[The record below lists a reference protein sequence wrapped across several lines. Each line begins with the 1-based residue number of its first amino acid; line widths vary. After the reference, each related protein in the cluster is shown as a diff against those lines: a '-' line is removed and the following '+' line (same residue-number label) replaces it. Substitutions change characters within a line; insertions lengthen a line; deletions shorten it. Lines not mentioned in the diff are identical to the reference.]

1 MFCMLA
7 CSQGSASESLHYL
20 ANCVCV
26 VTTFCWHSVCLFVSE
41 LLHAV
46 IWRAFTR
53 FLFLSLCFN
62 PDTSGLHFCSWLLES
77 FSLSTS
83 FLPFADY
90 LVTKDANARSR
101 VGGTTWWQ
109 RCQPAEHGAIFAVT
123 KCALLRHWCTFT
135 AAALTMEFFSTTTLM
150 KHKNVKMALWLDE
163 ASQDVATSVVAA
175 VYLSSNL
182 VNRKW

>member
-1 MFCMLA
+1 MFPGLSFRKLA
-7 CSQGSASESLHYL
+7 LLGKLCLCCDNVLLAFCLSVCEWASACCDLTRIHSFLCFL
-20 ANCVCV
+20 VCV
-26 VTTFCWHSVCLFVSE
+26 LIQTLQV
-41 LLHAV
+41 
-46 IWRAFTR
+46 
-53 FLFLSLCFN
+53 
-62 PDTSGLHFCSWLLES
+62 SGLHFCSWLLES

-90 LVTKDANARSR
+90 VVTKDANARSR
-101 VGGTTWWQ
+101 VGGATWWQ
-109 RCQPAEHGAIFAVT
+109 RSQPAEHGAIFAVT

-175 VYLSSNL
+175 VYLSSTL